1 MKILLVDDHD
11 LFLGALRALLT
22 ASGIEVV
29 GEANDGSEALV
40 KTRLLRPDV
49 VLMDICMPRCSG
61 IEGVRLIKAEFP
73 DIKVV
78 MLTMSVDDSDLFEAL
93 KCGASGYILKN
104 TKPREFLELLSGV
117 VAGEAAIS
125 REIATRIMQEFTRP
139 VRPSAKDGT
148 ESTASGDRALRSLS
162 ERQLDVLKR
171 VTRGETYKEISDA
184 LHISIRTVNYHMTEI
199 LDKLQLQNRVQ
210 VIAYAM
216 RMGLLDDS
224 ALSNARRG
232 FDSLE

>member
-1 MKILLVDDHD
+1 MKVLLVDDHD
-11 LFLGALRALLT
+11 LFLGALRALLS
-22 ASGIEVV
+22 ASGVEVV
-29 GEANDGSEALV
+29 GEANDGMEALAQ
-40 KTRLLRPDV
+40 TRSLRPDV

-73 DIKVV
+73 EVKVV
-78 MLTMSVDDSDLFEAL
+78 MLTMSVDDGDLFEAL

-125 REIATRIMQEFTRP
+125 REIATRIMQEFAHP
-139 VRPSAKDGT
+139 SRPSAKDAT
-148 ESTASGDRALRSLS
+148 ETAANGERSLRNLS
-162 ERQLDVLKR
+162 ERQLDVLR
-171 VTRGETYKEISDA
+171 RIAHGETYKEISDA

-199 LDKLQLQNRVQ
+199 LDKLQLQNRTQ

-216 RMGLLDDS
+216 RMGLIDDS
-224 ALSNARRG
+224 VLN
-232 FDSLE
+232 DTH